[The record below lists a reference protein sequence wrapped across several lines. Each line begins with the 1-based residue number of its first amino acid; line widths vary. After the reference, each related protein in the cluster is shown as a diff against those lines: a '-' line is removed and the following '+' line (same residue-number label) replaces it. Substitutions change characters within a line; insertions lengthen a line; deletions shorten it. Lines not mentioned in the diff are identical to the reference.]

1 MQEQFTI
8 NLQAAQYRQ
17 REGESILDALL
28 RGGESLEYQCKQGYC
43 GACALPLVEGEVTY
57 QLEPLGAVRAG
68 MFLPCCTTPNTNLV
82 IARPL

>member
-43 GACALPLVEGEVTY
+43 GACAGSRSDDSRGEDQRLYASRYYGV
-57 QLEPLGAVRAG
+57 GHGGRA
-68 MFLPCCTTPNTNLV
+68 
-82 IARPL
+82 